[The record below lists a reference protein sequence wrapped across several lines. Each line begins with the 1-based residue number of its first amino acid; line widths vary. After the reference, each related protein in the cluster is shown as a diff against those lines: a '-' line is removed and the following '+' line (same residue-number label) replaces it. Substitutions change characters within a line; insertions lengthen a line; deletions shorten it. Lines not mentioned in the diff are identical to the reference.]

1 MGPQTHDAGVLR
13 TCCTCKSCVCNRCTR
28 VGVCTHITYV
38 HSLFLTKDSSSEE
51 SRRRIRAG
59 KSVNTRPSSPVC

>member
-38 HSLFLTKDSSSEE
+38 HSLFLTKDSSSVPTALGEE
-51 SRRRIRAG
+51 SERERA
-59 KSVNTRPSSPVC
+59 